1 MDQVA
6 EAVKSAI
13 ENGIDILRDAGGI
26 DVMAATFI
34 AQICATI
41 VLILVV
47 RFRFWNIVTN
57 FIAKKSEA
65 MNESLR
71 KKEEALKEAKEIEQ
85 SSCELKEATKKEAD
99 MIIEE
104 AKAIGKKEADEMIKQ
119 AEEEIAYETSKAS
132 NEIKKE
138 RLEAEKEIR
147 NEIIDV
153 AYCLAEKMVSKD
165 LNKADN
171 EQMVNEF
178 LDKIEEEHARK

>member
-13 ENGIDILRDAGGI
+13 ENGIDILRDAGGV

-47 RFRFWNIVTN
+47 RFRFWNIVTD
-57 FIAKKSEA
+57 FIAKKSTA
-65 MNESLR
+65 MNESIQ
-71 KKEEALKEAKEIEQ
+71 KKEEAIKEAEEIQ
-85 SSCELKEATKKEAD
+85 KASCELKEASKVEANR
-99 MIIEE
+99 IIEE
-104 AKAIGKKEADEMIKQ
+104 AKAIGQNEANEIIKQ
-119 AEEEIAYETSKAS
+119 AQKEIAYEAEVAS

-138 RLEAEKEIR
+138 RIEAEKEIR

-153 AYCLAEKMVSKD
+153 AYCLAEKMVAKD
-165 LNKADN
+165 LKNEDN
-171 EQMVNEF
+171 DKMINEF
-178 LDKIEEEHARK
+178 LDKIEDEHADK